1 MNLFFLI
8 FQKSRIKLMQLY
20 LEYPPETDCDRSMG
34 KPVGGYFGSSF
45 RFCVRM
51 KDLWTDEAQTL
62 IINRQRQEASW
73 ILDDF
78 KRTCEDHESPEWG
91 YYLYLC
97 TLMEREP
104 SYVDRLTT
112 EVEQIFKLH
121 PDNSMLFWVLLFL
134 KEEYYQK
141 PAERLEAIR
150 DWMRL

>member
-1 MNLFFLI
+1 MDHLSVLCENEKI
-8 FQKSRIKLMQLY
+8 YGLM
-20 LEYPPETDCDRSMG
+20 
-34 KPVGGYFGSSF
+34 K
-45 RFCVRM
+45 
-51 KDLWTDEAQTL
+51 AQTL

-104 SYVDRLTT
+104 SYVDRLTA

-134 KEEYYQK
+134 K
-141 PAERLEAIR
+141 RRVLSEAGR
-150 DWMRL
+150 KVRSNS